1 MDPPDT
7 RYAKTKDGVHIAYQ
21 VVGDGPI
28 DLIFVPGFV
37 SNVEYPWQQ
46 PALARFLRRLASFTR
61 LIVFDKRG
69 TGLSD
74 RVPND
79 RLPGLETRMDDIRA
93 VMDVAGAEHAVLFGA
108 SEGTALC
115 ALFGATY
122 PERTDALVL
131 YGSYA
136 RETWAAD
143 YPWSTTTEEWPL
155 VKDIEASWGTTTL
168 ADILIPD
175 VAPSEIGDDQ
185 FRNWF
190 ATYMRVGASP
200 GAAATLSL
208 MNLDIDVREILA
220 TVHVPT
226 LVLHRTHDPLVNLAE
241 GRYMAEHLANA
252 TLQVLPGVD
261 HFPWV
266 GDQEVVTGH
275 VEEFLTGTRHIEAH
289 RVLATVL
296 FTDIVDSTRMAAELG
311 DHAWQNLLDEH
322 DARVRDLIA
331 QHQGREINTAGDGFL
346 ATFDGP
352 ARGVRCA
359 KAVVQAVRPLG
370 IEVRAGLHTGECE
383 LTNEKVGGIAV
394 HIGARVAGL
403 ARAGEVLVSSTVKD
417 LTAGSGLAFEDAGEH
432 VLKGVP
438 DRWHLYRVTD

>member
-190 ATYMRVGASP
+190 ATYIYARRRQSGSSRHPVTDEPRHRCP
-200 GAAATLSL
+200 G
-208 MNLDIDVREILA
+208 
-220 TVHVPT
+220 
-226 LVLHRTHDPLVNLAE
+226 DPCDRA
-241 GRYMAEHLANA
+241 RSD
-252 TLQVLPGVD
+252 PG
-261 HFPWV
+261 P
-266 GDQEVVTGH
+266 
-275 VEEFLTGTRHIEAH
+275 AP
-289 RVLATVL
+289 
-296 FTDIVDSTRMAAELG
+296 
-311 DHAWQNLLDEH
+311 
-322 DARVRDLIA
+322 DARPVGKPR
-331 QHQGREINTAGDGFL
+331 
-346 ATFDGP
+346 
-352 ARGVRCA
+352 RGA
-359 KAVVQAVRPLG
+359 
-370 IEVRAGLHTGECE
+370 
-383 LTNEKVGGIAV
+383 
-394 HIGARVAGL
+394 
-403 ARAGEVLVSSTVKD
+403 
-417 LTAGSGLAFEDAGEH
+417 
-432 VLKGVP
+432 
-438 DRWHLYRVTD
+438 LYG